1 MSGAQTGTLA
11 GVLSAHIGLT
21 LSIGVALIRARERLA
36 RLEGQF
42 EILLRGSKDKSD
54 AKRDG

>member
-1 MSGAQTGTLA
+1 MSGAQADALA
-11 GVLSAHIGLT
+11 GVLTAHIGLT
-21 LSIGVALIRARERLA
+21 LALGVALIRARERIA

-42 EILLRGSKDKSD
+42 DILLRGSKDKSD